1 MTTVVHLSDFHFGTD
16 LPRIAD
22 ALVSDVIAQ
31 HPDLVAFSG
40 DVTQRAL
47 AAQYHAAHAYFARFP
62 APWIA
67 VPGNHDIPLYNP
79 VARALRPLDAYRE
92 HIATDIEPSH
102 FNDQIAAVSIS
113 TARHYLWKDGSVSSS
128 QLRRMQRAFR
138 KTAPSACRIVMM
150 HHPCLVPPEF
160 PVHNTVGNAKAAL
173 GAFSRAKV
181 DVVLTGHMH
190 DAFVVRVEPGSRRPH
205 PVVLSQAGT
214 AISSRRRSQPNSYN
228 IVTVT
233 DDEVI
238 VTIRMWG
245 GNAFGDAG
253 AYRFPRG

>member
-1 MTTVVHLSDFHFGTD
+1 MTTIVHLSDFHFGTD

-40 DVTQRAL
+40 DATQRAL
-47 AAQYHAAHAYFARFP
+47 RPQYEAARTYLGRLP
-62 APWIA
+62 APLLS

-79 VARALRPLDAYRE
+79 VARALHPLAGYRE
-92 HIATDIEPSH
+92 YIATDIEPSH
-102 FNDQIAAVSIS
+102 FDDELAVVSIS
-113 TARHYLWKDGSVSSS
+113 TARHYLWKGGTVSTS
-128 QLRRMQRAFR
+128 QIRRMQREFR
-138 KTAPSACRIVMM
+138 QAPPTACRVVMM

-160 PVHNTVGNAKAAL
+160 PVHNRVGNAKAAL

-190 DAFVVRVEPGSRRPH
+190 DAFVVRVEPGPRRPH

-228 IVTVT
+228 IVTIANET
-233 DDEVI
+233 VI

-245 GNAFGDAG
+245 GNAFADAG
-253 AYRFPRG
+253 AYSFPRG